1 MIMNTI
7 FNKAR
12 RVVIKLGTGIL
23 TSGIGRLDIKR
34 IDGLC
39 QQVAALRERGLQ
51 VIIVSSG
58 AVGLGMGR
66 LGLNRKP
73 RKLSSLQKCAAV
85 GQSVLIETWQ
95 RGFQPH
101 GLTVAQ
107 LLLTRDDVRSRKRHV
122 AVRDLLDEIL
132 ADGIVPIINEND
144 STSAAE
150 IKFGDNDILSS
161 MVASMTRSDLLIILS
176 TAPGVVDRRGS
187 GEIIPVIEKIT
198 PEIEALAGGSES
210 ITGTGG
216 MITKL
221 QAAQMATRSG
231 CGVFIGSGEDPVIV
245 DRIFMGQATGTLF
258 IPGKLPLRSRQRW
271 MAFFETPK
279 GFVQIDEGAREA
291 LCSRGK
297 SLLAKGI
304 VAVEGRFN
312 KGDVV
317 AMGTETKRPFAHGI
331 AAFSSEEIRPLIK
344 LSQADIRRKYPKR
357 SRLEIIHHDS
367 LVML

>member
-1 MIMNTI
+1 MNTI

-23 TSGIGRLDIKR
+23 TSGIGRLNTKR

-73 RKLSSLQKCAAV
+73 KKLSSLQKCAAV

-101 GLTVAQ
+101 GMTVAQ
-107 LLLTRDDVRSRKRHV
+107 LLLTREDVRSRKRHV

-132 ADGIVPIINEND
+132 ADGIVPVINEND
-144 STSAAE
+144 SVSAAE
-150 IKFGDNDILSS
+150 IKFGDNDVLSA
-161 MVASMTRSDLLIILS
+161 MVASMTRADLLIILS
-176 TAPGVVDRRGS
+176 TAPGVVDRKG
-187 GEIIPVIEKIT
+187 GGNIVPVIEKIT
-198 PEIEALAGGSES
+198 PEIEAMAGGSES

-221 QAAQMATRSG
+221 QAAKIATYSG
-231 CGVFIGSGEDPVIV
+231 CAVFIGSGEDPSIV
-245 DRIFMGQATGTLF
+245 DQIFMGQATGTLF
-258 IPGKLPLRSRQRW
+258 IPRKLPLKSRQRW
-271 MAFFETPK
+271 MAFFETPR
-279 GFVQIDEGAREA
+279 GLILVDDGAREA
-291 LCSRGK
+291 LCNKGK

-304 VAVEGRFN
+304 TSVEGTFD
-312 KGDVV
+312 KGDVI
-317 AMGTETKRPFAHGI
+317 AIGTDPKAPFAHGI
-331 AAFSSEEIRPLIK
+331 AGFSSDEIRPLIK
-344 LSQADIRRKYPKR
+344 LSQEDIRRKYPGR
-357 SRLEIIHHDS
+357 PRLEIVHHDS